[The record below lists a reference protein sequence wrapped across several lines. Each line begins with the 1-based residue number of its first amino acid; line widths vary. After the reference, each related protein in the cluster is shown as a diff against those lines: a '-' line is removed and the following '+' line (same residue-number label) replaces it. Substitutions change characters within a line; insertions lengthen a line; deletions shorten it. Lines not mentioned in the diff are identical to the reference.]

1 MLKLERLVHDGGRSH
16 VGEILLLLAR
26 GEDAGNDDVIGL
38 GKRLREFRAEETR
51 AGEQVRLEDHTDLG
65 LRVAATGRIQQRSD
79 FGRMMRVIIDDRH
92 LADGATDL
100 EAACGTEE
108 RGDRRGG
115 TFDVHAQQRGRDNRR
130 GGVAC
135 VVDAGNGK
143 RHCDAALLFA
153 DQSARN
159 MQREMFGSAFGGF
172 AFRFDAY
179 QRGTVQVAQFG
190 GVPC

>member
-1 MLKLERLVHDGGRSH
+1 MVAGVTLGKSSCFSRAGKMPVTMTSSALASACANSELKKRVRRTG
-16 VGEILLLLAR
+16 A
-26 GEDAGNDDVIGL
+26 AGN
-38 GKRLREFRAEETR
+38 R
-51 AGEQVRLEDHTDLG
+51 QDLG

-100 EAACGTEE
+100 EAACGAEE

-115 TFDVHAQQRGRDNRR
+115 ARSTSMPNSAAAIIAAEALRALWMPGTVSVTAMRR
-130 GGVAC
+130 SSSPI
-135 VVDAGNGK
+135 
-143 RHCDAALLFA
+143 
-153 DQSARN
+153 QIPARN

-172 AFRFDAY
+172 ASRFDAY

>member
-1 MLKLERLVHDGGRSH
+1 M
-16 VGEILLLLAR
+16 
-26 GEDAGNDDVIGL
+26 
-38 GKRLREFRAEETR
+38 
-51 AGEQVRLEDHTDLG
+51 RLEDHTDLG

-159 MQREMFGSAFGGF
+159 MQREMFGAAFGGF